1 MDVEN
6 KMDSGFQNA
15 PRVPGTHSSYWLT
28 RFLILRSLGIIYAIA
43 FLVAINQVVP
53 LIGSNGLLPVANYLK
68 QVSGALGS
76 DGAGFMRLPSIF
88 WLGHSDTALLTMA
101 WIGFVLSCVVAA
113 GYANALL
120 LAILWFLYMS
130 FVHVGQEW
138 YGYGWEIQLL
148 ETGFLASFLCPLL
161 DMRPFPRYAPPMP
174 IIVLFRWLVC
184 RLMLG
189 AGLIKIR
196 GDEVWRNST
205 ALFYHFETQ
214 PIPGPLSR

>member
-28 RFLILRSLGIIYAIA
+28 RFLILRLLGVIYAIA
-43 FLVAINQVVP
+43 FLVAINQVIP

-148 ETGFLASFLCPLL
+148 ETGLLAVFLCPAL
-161 DMRPFPRYAPPMP
+161 DGRPFPRQPPP
-174 IIVLFRWLVC
+174 RVVIGRQHERNVAATGEIQ
-184 RLMLG
+184 G
-189 AGLIKIR
+189 GLD
-196 GDEVWRNST
+196 DEL
-205 ALFYHFETQ
+205 AAHA
-214 PIPGPLSR
+214 